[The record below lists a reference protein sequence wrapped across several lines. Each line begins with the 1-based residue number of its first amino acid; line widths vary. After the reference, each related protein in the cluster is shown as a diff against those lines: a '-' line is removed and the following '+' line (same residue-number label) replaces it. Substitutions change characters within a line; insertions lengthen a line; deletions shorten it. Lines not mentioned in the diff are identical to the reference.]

1 MEDLFKSGCHIIFC
15 SDKKQKEEIVE
26 KILNHDHNYKV
37 EINEVFFAQKKI
49 GPFLLKNKKT
59 VWDIISKNEI
69 INIYDVAY
77 TIGEMKK
84 IDIYYLDN
92 RSSHALSNVQREI
105 VSIFY
110 EVLCGRNKL
119 LLVDD
124 DTKSK
129 IQFINVVN
137 WLSQMELFKSN
148 NGSLIYIT
156 ELSEDEFLNYM
167 AQSSYNF
174 LKSFNFYQTKN
185 NQLVKSELKDNR
197 TLATVIDI
205 EIYDLL
211 DFIEVTLLLERGKI
225 KAGDQFLSLPNNKI
239 IKTIGSIRVYDNDK
253 EITKSEIDGS
263 NTDFFIVT
271 VPIEYKDDFDVY
283 DEFIRC

>member
-15 SDKKQKEEIVE
+15 SDKKQKKEIVE

-137 WLSQMELFKSN
+137 WLNQMELFKSN

-185 NQLVKSELKDNR
+185 NQLVKSE
-197 TLATVIDI
+197 
-205 EIYDLL
+205 
-211 DFIEVTLLLERGKI
+211 
-225 KAGDQFLSLPNNKI
+225 
-239 IKTIGSIRVYDNDK
+239 
-253 EITKSEIDGS
+253 
-263 NTDFFIVT
+263 
-271 VPIEYKDDFDVY
+271 
-283 DEFIRC
+283 